1 MNQCNR
7 YISWVAL
14 IGNINILF
22 DNVTSNK
29 VFVDLCKEIPVGK
42 FSWSSKFSSHTTKI
56 FVSGPMVTVD
66 GRPNRRVRKAGASW
80 GELGLSMVLL
90 RGSVRGLSRESVV
103 GLVPPGPSLGV
114 LTESCG
120 DLSGTNQHLL
130 YFLSTEICCNWKK
143 CLQILFDI
151 FVSLC
156 IL

>member
-1 MNQCNR
+1 MNQCSR
-7 YISWVAL
+7 HLPWVAL
-14 IGNINILF
+14 IVNILILF

-29 VFVDLCKEIPVGK
+29 IFIDNCKEIPVGK

-80 GELGLSMVLL
+80 GELGLSMDLL
-90 RGSVRGLSRESVV
+90 QGSVRGLSRDSVV

-120 DLSGTNQHLL
+120 DLSGTNQHFL

-143 CLQILFDI
+143 LLQILFPQH
-151 FVSLC
+151 L
-156 IL
+156 